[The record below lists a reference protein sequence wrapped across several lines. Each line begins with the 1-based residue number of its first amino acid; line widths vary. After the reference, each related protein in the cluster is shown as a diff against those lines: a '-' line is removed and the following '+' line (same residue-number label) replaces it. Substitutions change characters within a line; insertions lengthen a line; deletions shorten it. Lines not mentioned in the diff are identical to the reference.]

1 MNIVGSHT
9 IASIR
14 SSFHFMASSGTT
26 GDGTGGSGGGIGR
39 PGVCRAAEAR
49 LLFSAIIC
57 TLQFSE
63 RDDPRVL

>member
-1 MNIVGSHT
+1 
-9 IASIR
+9 
-14 SSFHFMASSGTT
+14 MASSGTT